1 MRSMDDFVFV
11 KNKMEKKK
19 RRQKL
24 IDESIFIGCG
34 LIFYGLI
41 LKVIL

>member
-1 MRSMDDFVFV
+1 MTSMDDFIFV
-11 KNKMEKKK
+11 KKQMEKKK

-34 LIFYGLI
+34 LIFYSLI